1 VHQFLQSSDSLCLI
15 KVKEKKNIRKKK
27 ENFKL
32 SEVRGK
38 CSRGSLSELLFD
50 IVTPVAK
57 GVQRW
62 QGDKKLVCTNA

>member
-1 VHQFLQSSDSLCLI
+1 M
-15 KVKEKKNIRKKK
+15 
-27 ENFKL
+27 L